1 MIWTILYTDYIDQ
14 CYLYRIYYILLL
26 SENLWGRLRRK
37 MTGIKITRKKQ
48 WYLKGSFWYNCH
60 HRYPHIHDEK
70 ADPRTNSLIY
80 LHLLSEL
87 ASTSTT
93 PALKELATGIYKCYS
108 VSRCL
113 EITSSF
119 IWTSRATNAASPS
132 LQTRPNAISGTGN
145 RKESKQKIL
154 TMNLF

>member
-1 MIWTILYTDYIDQ
+1 MDYTVYWLHRSMLFIPYLLYFIIVRKSMRTIKKENDGNKDYK
-14 CYLYRIYYILLL
+14 
-26 SENLWGRLRRK
+26 E
-37 MTGIKITRKKQ
+37 
-48 WYLKGSFWYNCH
+48 KGSFWYNCH

-93 PALKELATGIYKCYS
+93 PALKGLATGIYKCYS

-113 EITSSF
+113 GITSSC
-119 IWTSRATNAASPS
+119 IWTSRATNSASPS